1 MALILPAWRI
11 ITRRKRRNDR
21 LGSDVNWRRLTSQQG
36 RALVARLVGGG
47 KRDSKRMTIAPI
59 TNGVGRRNAVG
70 NAVIEL
76 SGEVLRFFRR

>member
-1 MALILPAWRI
+1 MEFIGSPSSVLMALILPAWRI

-47 KRDSKRMTIAPI
+47 KRDSKRMTIAPDNERGW
-59 TNGVGRRNAVG
+59 TTKRGWKRGD
-70 NAVIEL
+70 
-76 SGEVLRFFRR
+76 